1 MNKRNPVRVPNPEFD
16 RIRAEMDRFIDEAGG
31 DSVAGIV
38 NYMMSKE
45 KEEEEKMGNIE
56 NVGHFVTD
64 EKMMQDWDR
73 FPLGEWTDYS
83 VNKDEYPKMYNKHM
97 MKFSILRVKDA
108 ELADIYMMK
117 MYIPNDPE
125 AADDAVEN
133 EENYKGGY
141 DLRDTVYTVKAVKKE
156 D

>member
-1 MNKRNPVRVPNPEFD
+1 
-16 RIRAEMDRFIDEAGG
+16 MDRFIDEAGG
-31 DSVAGIV
+31 DSVTGIV

-45 KEEEEKMGNIE
+45 KEEEKKMGNIE